1 MMKEPDLISNMRETT
16 HQPSNIEKLKRNTS
30 KPDLQ
35 NKSNNTNNNNNN
47 NLTNVANSNCNNT
60 KNDTDKRLKY
70 TFGVN
75 QYEFPDKIK
84 VLKCHNQIKEL
95 HTVLRDRETSHSD
108 FKFYSDRLVG
118 KKAKENKYSI
128 LYYHKFLKSNLLD

>member
-1 MMKEPDLISNMRETT
+1 MHNKIQKLNENFLNRALKHDLNSFTIEHNHISLISDEYK
-16 HQPSNIEKLKRNTS
+16 SIYNI
-30 KPDLQ
+30 
-35 NKSNNTNNNNNN
+35 
-47 NLTNVANSNCNNT
+47 T